1 VKPTHPPDCGRN
13 QPNFLLIESAS
24 AARLEGCAGDF
35 DLVIP
40 LTGARAS
47 CAEHAAK
54 LEGICP

>member
-1 VKPTHPPDCGRN
+1 VRPTYPPNCGRN
-13 QPNFLLIESAS
+13 QPNFLLIESVI
-24 AARLEGCAGDF
+24 AAPLGGCAGDV

-40 LTGARAS
+40 LTGARTS